1 MVLERVKRFT
11 IFFLYL
17 VPVNTQNEIDTKI
30 TSKSAVIKEIWL
42 TTPLLIQKKNM
53 GMQGET
59 NRRSVSFSNISETK
73 LPLITF
79 I

>member
-17 VPVNTQNEIDTKI
+17 VPVNTQNEINTKI

-42 TTPLLIQKKNM
+42 TTPLLIQKKKH
-53 GMQGET
+53 GYA
-59 NRRSVSFSNISETK
+59 R
-73 LPLITF
+73 
-79 I
+79 